1 MAKTTSSQF
10 PSGEALPVSNERVRG
25 VPKSGKFTK
34 MPAAM
39 SPAEKG
45 ANKAASNRRAKW
57 EATPEGS
64 ARVKSDVTPQEHFHN
79 NYDRPEAPG
88 PKAYDVQ
95 LPGMADPD
103 AAPRPPKWEELGH
116 EAQQHTIRA
125 LAKHGT
131 NMDQMTKDL
140 GAQYDQAKS
149 RQWKSGDEHAYGE
162 DFYTSG
168 APRQRIESSAKE
180 LKISPLIHA
189 QMNAFTSP
197 NTKFSQKSGETGET
211 VYPNDTAAVHAVR
224 HIQQGGTPDTLT
236 NELSTTGTGTQRAQ
250 GYTNNM
256 VKAASAYQQH
266 TQGIASADWKTGK
279 VDKKGHQSGPFDSSP
294 KTGPYA
300 NSWSDSHP
308 QFFVSDVHS
317 GGGGAFPHLGSE
329 KAAKMDAAGTVIT
342 KKNDQGKDVIQRHK
356 SERESALDQTPYVH
370 SAIDYAAR
378 QAMQSRSVGQT
389 RMFQGA
395 QWGEEQTQRGIDSRE
410 DGLSPRKEKHTQGSL
425 F

>member
-1 MAKTTSSQF
+1 MASTTTSQF
-10 PSGEALPVSNERVRG
+10 PSGEATPVSGERVRG
-25 VPKSGKFTK
+25 IPKAGKFTK

-39 SPAEKG
+39 TPAEKG
-45 ANKAASNRRAKW
+45 ANKAASNRRAAW
-57 EATPEGS
+57 EATPEGK
-64 ARVKSDVTPQEHFHN
+64 ARTTSDVTPQEHFHN

-103 AAPRPPKWEELGH
+103 AAPRPPRWEELGH
-116 EAQQHTIRA
+116 EAQQHTVRA
-125 LAKHGT
+125 LAAHGT

-149 RQWKSGDEHAYGE
+149 RQWKNGDEHAYGE

-168 APRQRIESSAKE
+168 APRQKIESSAKE
-180 LKISPLIHA
+180 LGISPLIHA

-197 NTKFSQKSGETGET
+197 NTKFSQRSGETGEM
-211 VYPNDTAAVHAVR
+211 VYPNDTAAKHAVR
-224 HIQQGGTPDTLT
+224 HIQQGGTPENLS

-256 VKAASAYQQH
+256 VKAASAYKQH
-266 TQGIASADWKTGK
+266 TEGVAPADWKTSKDGTK
-279 VDKKGHQSGPFDSSP
+279 GPFDSSP

-317 GGGGAFPHLGSE
+317 GGGGAFPHLSAE
-329 KAAKMDAAGTVIT
+329 KVAKTDAAGNVIT
-342 KKNDQGKDVIQRHK
+342 KKNSEGKDIIQRNK
-356 SERESALDQTPYVH
+356 SERESALEKIPFAH

-378 QAMQSRSVGQT
+378 QAMKSRSVGQT

-395 QWGEEQTQRGIDSRE
+395 QWGEEQTQRGIDSRD
-410 DGLSPRKEKHTQGSL
+410 DGLPPRKETHKQGSL